1 MNLIL
6 DNLVHSDTSSSTII
20 ARISV
25 GSDVLFLSRAS
36 NGFSITPDSQ
46 SYHCGTY
53 IHSYCYVLLICV
65 KRRRSPLLNEGGGGG
80 RWR

>member
-6 DNLVHSDTSSSTII
+6 DDLVHSDMSSS
-20 ARISV
+20 ISV
-25 GSDVLFLSRAS
+25 GSDVLFLSRAC